1 MAKRLTEHHP
11 LDKKLRKL
19 EEFLAENKMSIRF
32 GQYGKVFISCEET
45 EVTALYKEI
54 EGQNADS
61 IPYFCETKLVIE
73 D

>member
-1 MAKRLTEHHP
+1 MAKRLTENHP

-19 EEFLAENKMSIRF
+19 EEFLAENKMSIQF
-32 GQYGKVFISCEET
+32 GAYGKVFMACEET
-45 EVTALYKEI
+45 DTTALYKDV
-54 EGQNADS
+54 EGGLADS